1 MVMEKNYRLKDSDE
15 IGSIVKNRQRVYS
28 ELYTIYYVA
37 NQQET
42 KIAVVCG
49 KKVGKAH
56 ARNYMKRAI
65 REIVR
70 PRMNELNNIHA
81 VIVTKDKAVEAPY
94 VEKKQNLNK
103 LINMMIERIK
113 K

>member
-1 MVMEKNYRLKDSDE
+1 MAMEKKYRLKNSDE

-28 ELYTIYYVA
+28 ELYTIYYVSG
-37 NQQET
+37 QQDT

-56 ARNYMKRAI
+56 VRNYMKRTI

-81 VIVTKDKAVEAPY
+81 VIVTKDKAIEAPY
-94 VEKKQNLNK
+94 LEKEKNLNR